1 MSQEFSIV
9 GNLLLKVDG
18 AEAGLNKLKNSL
30 SKLEMPKGLENSFK
44 KSFSNLDG
52 LFEKY
57 KAQLKDGF
65 NTKGD
70 VSSFA
75 KTGKQIEAEYDKIS
89 AAVTKLTGKEVSL
102 KVDLSAIQKAEKELE
117 KLIVQRDKLTKDIKG
132 GLGLTKMFE
141 AMQASD
147 VGRRG
152 TKVFD
157 ASNVLQTSLGRG
169 DLEKARTDVE
179 TLISELNRMSEAR
192 KQALE
197 ARTGTSFN
205 DIIFSLL

>member
-1 MSQEFSIV
+1 MADNTFNIV

-30 SKLEMPKGLENSFK
+30 SQLKIPANLDSSLK

-52 LFEKY
+52 LFAKY

-70 VSSFA
+70 VTSFA
-75 KTGKQIEAEYDKIS
+75 KTGRQIEAEYDKIS
-89 AAVTKLTGKEVSL
+89 ATISKLTGKEISF
-102 KVDLSAIQKAEKELE
+102 KADLTAIHNTEKELE
-117 KLIVQRDKLTKDIKG
+117 RLITLKEKLSQDIKG
-132 GLGLTKMFE
+132 GLGLNDYLK

-147 VGRRG
+147 VGRKG

-157 ASNVLQTSLGRG
+157 ASSIERTIASFQ
-169 DLEKARTDVE
+169 DILE
-179 TLISELNRMSEAR
+179 
-192 KQALE
+192 
-197 ARTGTSFN
+197 
-205 DIIFSLL
+205 